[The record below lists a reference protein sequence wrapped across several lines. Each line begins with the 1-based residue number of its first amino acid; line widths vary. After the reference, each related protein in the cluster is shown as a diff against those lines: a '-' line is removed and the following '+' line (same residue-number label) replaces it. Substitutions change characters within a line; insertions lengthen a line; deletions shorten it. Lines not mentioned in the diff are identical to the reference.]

1 MKRNW
6 ILSTRKSKKRESQIN
21 QEWINYFNRF
31 DDAFF
36 MIFKYLV
43 ESALNDDIA
52 LVTMIKMRD

>member
-6 ILSTRKSKKRESQIN
+6 ILSTKKSKKRKSQIN

-43 ESALNDDIA
+43 ESASYGDIA
-52 LVTMIKMRD
+52 LATIIKKRN